1 MLHPLTAALQMLPA
15 PLHTSSLILH
25 AIAAVLT
32 ALAALLKPLAGSLV
46 ALLLQPVPA
55 PLHPLA
61 LTVQSLTSILAA
73 LAMRFNAISASLQAL
88 AAMLARLA
96 GRPVRPESWP
106 LPNVLP
112 ERLPVVAT
120 LGAVLAQVLPVLAQ
134 LVVVAA
140 LEILADLLLV
150 LSDLALILAQ
160 LSTIPADL
168 AAASAHSFSRP
179 RMVRR
184 PLRPLLRGG
193 VPQALRGLM
202 PPFARF
208 GMIRRMRMLLEAP
221 VAARLLHDRVGLRG
235 GRIRGIGRCVL
246 RARESRAEHAEADR
260 EYRPDRRLI
269 RVSHLPPPP
278 VLQPPHA
285 CIACRFM
292 RRPRSE
298 KVYAPVACERTPH
311 TVC

>member
-15 PLHTSSLILH
+15 PLHTSGLILH

-32 ALAALLKPLAGSLV
+32 ALAAPLKPLAGSLV

-61 LTVQSLTSILAA
+61 LIVQSLTSILAA
-73 LAMRFNAISASLQAL
+73 LAMLFNAISAPLQA
-88 AAMLARLA
+88 
-96 GRPVRPESWP
+96 
-106 LPNVLP
+106 
-112 ERLPVVAT
+112 
-120 LGAVLAQVLPVLAQ
+120 
-134 LVVVAA
+134 
-140 LEILADLLLV
+140 
-150 LSDLALILAQ
+150 
-160 LSTIPADL
+160 L

-193 VPQALRGLM
+193 VPPALRGLM

-208 GMIRRMRMLLEAP
+208 GMIRRMRMLLEVP
-221 VAARLLHDRVGLRG
+221 VAAGLLRDRVGLRG
-235 GRIRGIGRCVL
+235 GRVRGIGRCVL

-260 EYRPDRRLI
+260 EYRPDRRPI

-298 KVYAPVACERTPH
+298 KVYAPVACERTRH
-311 TVC
+311 TIC